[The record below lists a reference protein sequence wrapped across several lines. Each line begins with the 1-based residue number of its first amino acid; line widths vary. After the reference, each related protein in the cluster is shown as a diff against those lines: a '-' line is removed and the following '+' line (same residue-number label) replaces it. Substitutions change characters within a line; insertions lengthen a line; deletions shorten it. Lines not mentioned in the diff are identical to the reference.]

1 MSLAYR
7 TLETPM
13 GFAGVVAGAAGLRR
27 VYLPEA
33 SEPALLRKIHA
44 DEPEAVE
51 NARLLPELA
60 DALRRYFAGKPVTFE
75 VELDIG
81 EFTAFQQAAL
91 RACAAVGY
99 GETATYGELAERI
112 GHAGAARAVG
122 SSMARNRIPIVIPCH
137 RIIGANNGMC
147 GFSGPGGV
155 ASKEALL
162 RMERAATASAMESP
176 RRTRTQKLVAV

>member
-1 MSLAYR
+1 MSLAYC
-7 TLETPM
+7 TLETSR
-13 GFAGVVAGAAGLRR
+13 GFAGFVAGPAGLRR
-27 VYLPEA
+27 VYLPEPTETA
-33 SEPALLRKIHA
+33 ILRKIHA
-44 DEPEAVE
+44 DEPEA
-51 NARLLPELA
+51 ADRLRLMPALA
-60 DALRRYFAGKPVTFE
+60 DGLRRYFAGKPVTFE

-81 EFTAFQQAAL
+81 EFTPFQQAAL

-137 RIIGANNGMC
+137 RIVGANNGMC

-162 RMERAATASAMESP
+162 KMEREASASAVETS
-176 RRTRTQKLVAV
+176 RRTRAQKLVAV